1 MLLAPIKVV
10 FFILYINMFALSF
23 ITDDLIYKCFLYMW
37 LLTHTSLTSS
47 CVTIVTTFLSQ
58 PLHAGPTLLEQLHN
72 VSLQRKVLLL
82 KRRCYWHSERIFFCL
97 WCCYCCCFFHWCFN
111 FELLCF
117 FVFLFV
123 LWDCSFLAAICCVF
137 SEGIISSGRCWHEA
151 FWSWN
156 EMLFWFELLQVVFC
170 LHIQN
175 PILGT
180 WNPKIK
186 KKMHVPG
193 HVNIR

>member
-10 FFILYINMFALSF
+10 FFLFYTSTCF
-23 ITDDLIYKCFLYMW
+23 ITDDLIYICFLYMW
-37 LLTHTSLTSS
+37 LLTHTSLICS

-72 VSLQRKVLLL
+72 VSLQRKVLQL

-117 FVFLFV
+117 CFDSYLYCETVHFWLPSVACFQRASSAPAGVGMKPFDPEMKCCFDLNFYRWYFVYTFRI
-123 LWDCSFLAAICCVF
+123 WYM
-137 SEGIISSGRCWHEA
+137 E
-151 FWSWN
+151 
-156 EMLFWFELLQVVFC
+156 
-170 LHIQN
+170 IQ
-175 PILGT
+175 
-180 WNPKIK
+180 IK
-186 KKMHVPG
+186 KK
-193 HVNIR
+193 N